1 MHGPMQALHVGS
13 SEGVL
18 SPFWNHD
25 RMLEAKKNRM
35 QDRPSVTASGKAV
48 FQPLKFIPAKLLL

>member
-1 MHGPMQALHVGS
+1 MQALHVGS